1 MVQQCNDYVAE
12 SNRVNRDLVSQDIE
26 RQLKALET
34 KVNE

>member
-12 SNRVNRDLVSQDIE
+12 SNRVNRDFVNQDIE
-26 RQLKALET
+26 RQLKALEA